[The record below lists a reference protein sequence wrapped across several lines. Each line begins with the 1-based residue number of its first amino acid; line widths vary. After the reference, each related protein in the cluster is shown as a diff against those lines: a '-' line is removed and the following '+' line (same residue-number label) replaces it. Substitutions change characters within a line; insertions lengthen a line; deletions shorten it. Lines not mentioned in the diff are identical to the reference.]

1 MVELEY
7 GAEPGKMG
15 IVECPAGHP
24 FLFRYDGVTVG
35 VLTRRAET
43 RRSL

>member
-7 GAEPGKMG
+7 GAEPGRMG
-15 IVECPAGHP
+15 IAECPEGHA

-35 VLTRRAET
+35 VLTRGRQA
-43 RRSL
+43 RSSL